1 MYASLAGVAPQSA
14 DARIERD
21 RYVAATKLFS
31 GKYSRQLLETIDWC
45 LQMDHMKRPQ
55 SVLSLQKVLLRE
67 KDPETGGKAG
77 IMENLR
83 ETFMRLARPKI

>member
-1 MYASLAGVAPQSA
+1 
-14 DARIERD
+14 
-21 RYVAATKLFS
+21 
-31 GKYSRQLLETIDWC
+31 
-45 LQMDHMKRPQ
+45 MKRPQ